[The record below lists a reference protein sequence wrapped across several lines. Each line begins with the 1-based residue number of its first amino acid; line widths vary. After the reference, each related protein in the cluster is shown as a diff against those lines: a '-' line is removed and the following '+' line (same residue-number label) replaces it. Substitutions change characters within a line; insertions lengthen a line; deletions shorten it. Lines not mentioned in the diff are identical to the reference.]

1 MKIYDLCRLSP
12 SANIKDLDRINL
24 LVKSLLKHPLIDLI
38 SLPESSLLI
47 LNRIISNSMKTKHIF
62 YSVTVGLSLLTSCK
76 EETKYEFPADVTTIL
91 KVSDIGIKNNFS
103 DVWAEISINKEV
115 TANSLVEIRAL
126 LQKSNSAAGLS
137 ETEIVNL
144 SADRFFSLR
153 NFNFKADNKI
163 VIEPSESIKD
173 IEGNPISGDNDYKFY
188 IAVIG
193 KDNAFSLSA
202 PKNLRLSSQSKYS
215 GKYLGVWNDQLIK
228 NLLISMIIFDD
239 NTGRLYYT
247 KGFSPCC
254 GGSQDATFEM
264 TDNADATTSFSFNQ
278 YLGNYPPGTG
288 GHCEALMSTLGSLK
302 DEKLLLLNSFP
313 FSDCDGGGRTVVIS
327 SLTRQ

>member
-1 MKIYDLCRLSP
+1 
-12 SANIKDLDRINL
+12 
-24 LVKSLLKHPLIDLI
+24 
-38 SLPESSLLI
+38 
-47 LNRIISNSMKTKHIF
+47 MKTKPIF
-62 YSVTVGLSLLTSCK
+62 YIAILGLSLLASCK
-76 EETKYEFPADVTTIL
+76 EETKYEFPADVITIV
-91 KVSDIGIKNNFS
+91 KVSDIGNKNNFS

-115 TANSLVEIRAL
+115 TATSLVEIRAL
-126 LQKSNSAAGLS
+126 LQKSSTGTELS
-137 ETEIVNL
+137 QSEIVNL
-144 SADRFFSLR
+144 STDRFFSLKS
-153 NFNFKADNKI
+153 FNFKADNKI

-173 IEGNPISGDNDYKFY
+173 TEGNPISGDKDYKFY

-247 KGFSPCC
+247 KSFSPCC

-264 TDNADATTSFSFNQ
+264 KENADLTMLFSFNQ
-278 YLGNYPPGTG
+278 FLGNYPPGTG
-288 GHCEALMSTLGSLK
+288 GHCEALMSTQGILK
-302 DEKLLLLNSFP
+302 DEKLLVLNSFP

-327 SLTRQ
+327 GLTRQ